1 MSWRM
6 RRGLP
11 GTRRRQPPPRRFR
24 GNALRRRGDRP
35 YGCTMPPQNPLTRL
49 EQVALGLEQLA
60 TELTDLTGEPPKNLV
75 WWREEILDVVREL
88 SGSDEDRGLQ
98 R

>member
-1 MSWRM
+1 
-6 RRGLP
+6 
-11 GTRRRQPPPRRFR
+11 
-24 GNALRRRGDRP
+24 
-35 YGCTMPPQNPLTRL
+35 MPPQNPLTRL

-60 TELTDLTGEPPKNLV
+60 TELTDLTGEPPKNLL

-98 R
+98 RSTRT